1 MFMRET
7 VIGRWGAILTIVF
20 ALPLTVQ
27 ADTTDT
33 VDSRILESRYLS
45 VPVGPESAQ
54 TDLLQSIVDIRI
66 PEQITTVGGALD
78 YLLRPYG
85 FQLDDSHKVDEQPE
99 ADEQFLLLV
108 LTLPEPH
115 RNLGS
120 MTLMDALT
128 TLGGKSFRPLI
139 NPVKR
144 SVRYQLRE
152 GFDQFA
158 TAEEMEAAKQQ
169 WLDQKEMNLL
179 PPKDLE
185 SITGAQQEHQTYG
198 PVRRGDSLSHIASQI
213 DLSGMTIDLLLV
225 YLFRANPH
233 AFANNNMNHL
243 LAGTVLKIPPVNP
256 ETLPTA
262 FEASQLVDEHYRL
275 WKKRLWIQREVTQ

>member
-1 MFMRET
+1 MVVFMRET
-7 VIGRWGAILTIVF
+7 VIDRWVAILTMIF

-27 ADTTDT
+27 ANTTDEA
-33 VDSRILESRYLS
+33 DSRIFESRYLT
-45 VPVGPESAQ
+45 VQVGPEVAK
-54 TDLLQSIVDIRI
+54 TDLLKSIVDLRV
-66 PEQITTVGGALD
+66 PEKITTVGGALD
-78 YLLRPYG
+78 FLLRPYG
-85 FQLDDSHKVDEQPE
+85 FQLDDSHEVGEQPE
-99 ADEQFLLLV
+99 ADEQYLLLV

-128 TLGGKSFRPLI
+128 TLGGQSFRPLI

-152 GFDQFA
+152 GFGQFA
-158 TAEEMEAAKQQ
+158 TAEEMEVAKQE
-169 WLDQKEMNLL
+169 WFDQKEITSL
-179 PPKDLE
+179 PPKE
-185 SITGAQQEHQTYG
+185 PGVISVAQQEHRTYG
-198 PVRRGDSLSHIASQI
+198 PVQRGDSLSHIASQI

-225 YLFRANPH
+225 HLFRANLH

-275 WKKRLWIQREVTQ
+275 WIQREVTP

>member
-1 MFMRET
+1 MRET

-33 VDSRILESRYLS
+33 EDSRILESRYLS
-45 VPVGPESAQ
+45 VPMGPESAQ
-54 TDLLQSIVDIRI
+54 TDLLKSIVDIRV
-66 PEQITTVGGALD
+66 PEQITTVGGSLD
-78 YLLRPYG
+78 YLLKPYG
-85 FQLDDSHKVDEQPE
+85 FQLEDSPEVDEQY
-99 ADEQFLLLV
+99 LLLI
-108 LTLPEPH
+108 LMLPEPH
-115 RNLGS
+115 RNLES
-120 MTLMDALT
+120 MTLMDALI

-139 NPVKR
+139 NPVRR

-152 GFDQFA
+152 GFGQFA
-158 TAEEMEAAKQQ
+158 TAEEMEVAKQQ
-169 WLDQKEMNLL
+169 WLDQKEITSL
-179 PPKDLE
+179 PPKELGVI
-185 SITGAQQEHQTYG
+185 SVVQQEHQTYG
-198 PVRRGDSLSHIASQI
+198 PVQRGDSLSHIASQ
-213 DLSGMTIDLLLV
+213 LNLTGMTIDQVLV

-233 AFANNNMNHL
+233 AFANHNMNHL
-243 LAGTVLKIPPVNP
+243 LAGEMLNTPPVNP

>member
-1 MFMRET
+1 MVVFMRET
-7 VIGRWGAILTIVF
+7 VIGRWVAILTMIF

-27 ADTTDT
+27 ANTTDT
-33 VDSRILESRYLS
+33 TDSRILESRYIS
-45 VPVGPESAQ
+45 AQVGPEDAQ
-54 TDLLQSIVDIRI
+54 TDLLKSIIDIQV

-85 FQLDDSHKVDEQPE
+85 FQLDVSHEVDEQPE
-99 ADEQFLLLV
+99 VDEQYLLLV

-115 RNLGS
+115 RKLES
-120 MTLMDALT
+120 MTLMDALI

-152 GFDQFA
+152 GFGQFA
-158 TAEEMEAAKQQ
+158 TAEEMEVAKQE
-169 WLDQKEMNLL
+169 WLDQKEITSL
-179 PPKDLE
+179 PPKE
-185 SITGAQQEHQTYG
+185 PGVISVVQQEHQTYG
-198 PVRRGDSLSHIASQI
+198 PVQRGDSLSHIASQ
-213 DLSGMTIDLLLV
+213 LNLTGMTIDQVLV

-233 AFANNNMNHL
+233 AFANENMNHL
-243 LAGTVLKIPPVNP
+243 LAGKMLNTPPVNP

-275 WKKRLWIQREVTQ
+275 WIQREVTP

>member
-1 MFMRET
+1 MRET
-7 VIGRWGAILTIVF
+7 VIGRWVAILTMIF

-27 ADTTDT
+27 ANTTDT
-33 VDSRILESRYLS
+33 TDSRILESRYLS
-45 VPVGPESAQ
+45 VPMGPESAQ
-54 TDLLQSIVDIRI
+54 TDLLKSIVDIRV
-66 PEQITTVGGALD
+66 PEQITTVGGSLD
-78 YLLRPYG
+78 FLLRPYG
-85 FQLDDSHKVDEQPE
+85 FQLDDSHEADEQPE
-99 ADEQFLLLV
+99 ADEQYLLLV

-120 MTLMDALT
+120 MTLMDALI

-152 GFDQFA
+152 GFGQFA
-158 TAEEMEAAKQQ
+158 AAEDMEVAKQQ
-169 WLDQKEMNLL
+169 WLDQKEITSL
-179 PPKDLE
+179 PPKELGVI
-185 SITGAQQEHQTYG
+185 SVVQQEHQTYG
-198 PVRRGDSLSHIASQI
+198 PVQRGDSLSHIASQ
-213 DLSGMTIDLLLV
+213 LNLTGMTIDQVLV

-233 AFANNNMNHL
+233 AFANDNMNHL
-243 LAGTVLKIPPVNP
+243 LAGKMLNTPPVNL

-275 WKKRLWIQREVTQ
+275 WIQREVTP

>member
-1 MFMRET
+1 MRET
-7 VIGRWGAILTIVF
+7 VIGRWVAILTMIF

-27 ADTTDT
+27 ANTTDT
-33 VDSRILESRYLS
+33 TDSRILESHYIS
-45 VPVGPESAQ
+45 AQVGPEDAQ
-54 TDLLQSIVDIRI
+54 TDLLKSIIDIQV

-85 FQLDDSHKVDEQPE
+85 FQLDVSHEVDEQPE
-99 ADEQFLLLV
+99 VDEQYLLLV

-115 RNLGS
+115 RKLES
-120 MTLMDALT
+120 MTLMDALI

-152 GFDQFA
+152 GFGQFA
-158 TAEEMEAAKQQ
+158 TAEEMEVAKQE
-169 WLDQKEMNLL
+169 WLDQKEITSL
-179 PPKDLE
+179 PPKE
-185 SITGAQQEHQTYG
+185 PGVISVVQQEHQTYG
-198 PVRRGDSLSHIASQI
+198 PVQRGDSLSHIASQ
-213 DLSGMTIDLLLV
+213 LNLTGMTIDQVLV

-233 AFANNNMNHL
+233 AFANENMNHL
-243 LAGTVLKIPPVNP
+243 LAGKMLNTPPVNP

-275 WKKRLWIQREVTQ
+275 WIQREVTP

>member
-1 MFMRET
+1 MRET

-45 VPVGPESAQ
+45 VPMGPESAQ
-54 TDLLQSIVDIRI
+54 TDLLKSIVDIRV
-66 PEQITTVGGALD
+66 PEQITTVGGSLD
-78 YLLRPYG
+78 FLLRPYG
-85 FQLDDSHKVDEQPE
+85 FQLDDSHEADEQPE
-99 ADEQFLLLV
+99 VDEQYLLLV

-152 GFDQFA
+152 GFGQFA
-158 TAEEMEAAKQQ
+158 TAEEMEVAKQE
-169 WLDQKEMNLL
+169 WLDQKEITSL
-179 PPKDLE
+179 PPKE
-185 SITGAQQEHQTYG
+185 PEVISVAQQEHQTYG
-198 PVRRGDSLSHIASQI
+198 PVQRGDSLSHIASQL
-213 DLSGMTIDLLLV
+213 DLSGMTIDQVLV
-225 YLFRANPH
+225 YLFRANPY
-233 AFANNNMNHL
+233 AFANGNMNHL
-243 LAGTVLKIPPVNP
+243 LAGTVLKIPPVNL
-256 ETLPTA
+256 ETLPTE
-262 FEASQLVDEHYRL
+262 FEASQLVDEHYS
-275 WKKRLWIQREVTQ
+275 LWIQREVTP

>member
-1 MFMRET
+1 MRET
-7 VIGRWGAILTIVF
+7 VIGRWGAILTMIF

-27 ADTTDT
+27 ANATGTA
-33 VDSRILESRYLS
+33 DSRILESRYLS
-45 VPVGPESAQ
+45 VPMGPESTQ
-54 TDLLQSIVDIRI
+54 TDLLKSIVDIRV

-85 FQLDDSHKVDEQPE
+85 FQLDDSHKADEQPE
-99 ADEQFLLLV
+99 ADEQYLLLV

-120 MTLMDALT
+120 MTLLDALI

-139 NPVKR
+139 NPVRR

-152 GFDQFA
+152 GFGQFA
-158 TAEEMEAAKQQ
+158 TAEEMEIAKQQ

-179 PPKDLE
+179 LPKDLE

-198 PVRRGDSLSHIASQI
+198 PVQSGDSLSHIASQL
-213 DLSGMTIDLLLV
+213 DLSGMTIDQVLV

-233 AFANNNMNHL
+233 AFANGNMNHL
-243 LAGTVLKIPPVNP
+243 LAGKILKIPPVNP

-262 FEASQLVDEHYRL
+262 FEASQLVDEYY
-275 WKKRLWIQREVTQ
+275 RLWIQREVTP

>member
-1 MFMRET
+1 
-7 VIGRWGAILTIVF
+7 
-20 ALPLTVQ
+20 VQ
-27 ADTTDT
+27 ADTT
-33 VDSRILESRYLS
+33 DSRILESRYLT
-45 VPVGPESAQ
+45 VQVGPEVAK
-54 TDLLQSIVDIRI
+54 TDLLKSIVDLRV
-66 PEQITTVGGALD
+66 PEKITTVGGALD

-85 FQLDDSHKVDEQPE
+85 FQLDDSHEVDEQPE
-99 ADEQFLLLV
+99 ADEQYLLLV

-120 MTLMDALT
+120 MTLMDALI

-152 GFDQFA
+152 GFGQFA
-158 TAEEMEAAKQQ
+158 TAEEMEVAKQE
-169 WLDQKEMNLL
+169 WFDQKEITSL
-179 PPKDLE
+179 PSKEPGTIPVSQQKQE
-185 SITGAQQEHQTYG
+185 SYG
-198 PVRRGDSLSHIASQI
+198 PVQRGDSLSHIASQI
-213 DLSGMTIDLLLV
+213 DLLGMTIDQVLV

-233 AFANNNMNHL
+233 GFANDNMNHL
-243 LAGTVLKIPPVNP
+243 LAGAMLKLPPVNP

-275 WKKRLWIQREVTQ
+275 WIQREVTP

>member
-1 MFMRET
+1 MREI
-7 VIGRWGAILTIVF
+7 VIGGLGAILATVLV
-20 ALPLTVQ
+20 LPLTVQ
-27 ADTTDT
+27 ATTTETADN
-33 VDSRILESRYLS
+33 RIFESRYLS
-45 VPVGPESAQ
+45 VQVGPESAQ
-54 TDLLQSIVDIRI
+54 TDLLKSIVDIRV
-66 PEQITTVGGALD
+66 PEQITTVGGSLD
-78 YLLRPYG
+78 YLLKPYG
-85 FQLDDSHKVDEQPE
+85 FQLEDCPEVDEQY
-99 ADEQFLLLV
+99 LLLI
-108 LTLPEPH
+108 LMLPEPH
-115 RNLGS
+115 RNLGT

-152 GFDQFA
+152 GFGQFA
-158 TAEEMEAAKQQ
+158 TAEEMEIAKQQ

-185 SITGAQQEHQTYG
+185 SISAAKQGHQTYG
-198 PVRRGDSLSHIASQI
+198 PVQSGDSLSHIASQI
-213 DLSGMTIDLLLV
+213 DLSDMATDQVLV

-233 AFANNNMNHL
+233 AFANGNMNHL
-243 LAGTVLKIPPVNP
+243 LAGKMLKIPPVNP
-256 ETLPTA
+256 QSLPTA

>member
-1 MFMRET
+1 MRET

-33 VDSRILESRYLS
+33 EDSRILESRYLS
-45 VPVGPESAQ
+45 VPMGPESAQ
-54 TDLLQSIVDIRI
+54 TDLLKSIVDIRV
-66 PEQITTVGGALD
+66 PEQITTVGGSLD
-78 YLLRPYG
+78 FLLRPYG
-85 FQLDDSHKVDEQPE
+85 FQLDDSHEADEQPE
-99 ADEQFLLLV
+99 VDEQYLLLV

-120 MTLMDALT
+120 MTLMDALA

-152 GFDQFA
+152 GFGQFA
-158 TAEEMEAAKQQ
+158 AAEDMEVAKQQ
-169 WLDQKEMNLL
+169 WLDQKEVTSL
-179 PPKDLE
+179 PPKE
-185 SITGAQQEHQTYG
+185 PGVISVAQQKHQTYG
-198 PVRRGDSLSHIASQI
+198 PVQRGDSLSHIASQ
-213 DLSGMTIDLLLV
+213 LNLTGMTIDQVLV

-233 AFANNNMNHL
+233 AFANDNMNHL
-243 LAGTVLKIPPVNP
+243 LAGKTLKIPPVNP

-262 FEASQLVDEHYRL
+262 FEASQLVDEHYG
-275 WKKRLWIQREVTQ
+275 LWIQREVTP

>member
-1 MFMRET
+1 MRET
-7 VIGRWGAILTIVF
+7 VIGRWVVMLTIVF

-27 ADTTDT
+27 ANTTGAA
-33 VDSRILESRYLS
+33 DSRILESRYLT
-45 VPVGPESAQ
+45 VQVGPESTQ
-54 TDLLQSIVDIRI
+54 TDLLKSIVDIRV
-66 PEQITTVGGALD
+66 PERITTVGGSLD

-85 FQLDDSHKVDEQPE
+85 FQLDDSHKVDKQPE
-99 ADEQFLLLV
+99 ADEQYLLLV

-120 MTLMDALT
+120 MTLLDALI

-152 GFDQFA
+152 GFGQFA
-158 TAEEMEAAKQQ
+158 TAEEMEVAKQE
-169 WLDQKEMNLL
+169 WLDQKEITSL
-179 PPKDLE
+179 PPKE
-185 SITGAQQEHQTYG
+185 PGETSVAQQEHQTYG
-198 PVRRGDSLSHIASQI
+198 SVQRGDSLSHIASQL
-213 DLSGMTIDLLLV
+213 DLSGMTIDQVLV

-233 AFANNNMNHL
+233 AFANGNMNHL
-243 LAGTVLKIPPVNP
+243 LAGKTLKIPPVNP
-256 ETLPTA
+256 ETLLTGY
-262 FEASQLVDEHYRL
+262 EASQLVDEHYRL

>member
-1 MFMRET
+1 MRET
-7 VIGRWGAILTIVF
+7 VIGRWGAILTMIF

-27 ADTTDT
+27 ANATGTA
-33 VDSRILESRYLS
+33 DSRILESRYLS
-45 VPVGPESAQ
+45 VPMGPESTQ
-54 TDLLQSIVDIRI
+54 TDLLKSIIDIRV

-85 FQLDDSHKVDEQPE
+85 FQLDDSHKADEQPE
-99 ADEQFLLLV
+99 ADEQYLLLV

-120 MTLMDALT
+120 MTLLDALI

-139 NPVKR
+139 NPVRR

-152 GFDQFA
+152 GFGQFA
-158 TAEEMEAAKQQ
+158 TAEEMEIAKQQ

-179 PPKDLE
+179 LPKDLE

-198 PVRRGDSLSHIASQI
+198 PVQSGDSLSHIASQL
-213 DLSGMTIDLLLV
+213 DLSGMTIDQVLV

-233 AFANNNMNHL
+233 AFANGNMNHL
-243 LAGTVLKIPPVNP
+243 LAGKILKIPPVNP

-262 FEASQLVDEHYRL
+262 FEASQLVDEYYRL
-275 WKKRLWIQREVTQ
+275 WKKRLWIQREVTP

>member
-1 MFMRET
+1 MRET
-7 VIGRWGAILTIVF
+7 VIGRWVAILTMIF

-27 ADTTDT
+27 ANTTDT
-33 VDSRILESRYLS
+33 TDSRILESRYIS
-45 VPVGPESAQ
+45 AQVGPEDAQ
-54 TDLLQSIVDIRI
+54 TDLLKSIIDIQV

-85 FQLDDSHKVDEQPE
+85 FQLDVSHEVDEQPE
-99 ADEQFLLLV
+99 VDEQYLLLV

-115 RNLGS
+115 RKLES
-120 MTLMDALT
+120 MTLMDALI

-152 GFDQFA
+152 GFGQFA
-158 TAEEMEAAKQQ
+158 TAEEMEVAKQE
-169 WLDQKEMNLL
+169 WLDQKEITSL
-179 PPKDLE
+179 PPKE
-185 SITGAQQEHQTYG
+185 PGVISVVQQEHQTYG
-198 PVRRGDSLSHIASQI
+198 PVQRGDSLSHIASQ
-213 DLSGMTIDLLLV
+213 LNLTGMTIDQVLV

-233 AFANNNMNHL
+233 AFANENMNHL
-243 LAGTVLKIPPVNP
+243 LAGKMLNTPPVNP

-275 WKKRLWIQREVTQ
+275 WIQREGTP

>member
-1 MFMRET
+1 MVVFMREIA
-7 VIGRWGAILTIVF
+7 IGRWVAILAVVF
-20 ALPLTVQ
+20 VYPLSVQ
-27 ADTTDT
+27 ADTAGMAG
-33 VDSRILESRYLS
+33 SRIFESRYLS
-45 VPVGPESAQ
+45 AQVGPENAQ
-54 TDLLQSIVDIRI
+54 IDLLQSIVDLRV
-66 PEQITTVGGALD
+66 PEKTTTVGGALD

-85 FQLDDSHKVDEQPE
+85 FQLDDSHDLNEPSEVNEQY
-99 ADEQFLLLV
+99 LLFV

-115 RNLGS
+115 RNLGT
-120 MTLMDALT
+120 MTLMDALN

-152 GFDQFA
+152 GFGQFA
-158 TAEEMEAAKQQ
+158 TAEDMEVAKQE
-169 WLDQKEMNLL
+169 WLDQKKITTL
-179 PPKDLE
+179 PSKKPGAI
-185 SITGAQQEHQTYG
+185 SVAQQEHQTYG
-198 PVRRGDSLSHIASQI
+198 PVQRGDSLSHIASQ
-213 DLSGMTIDLLLV
+213 LNLTGMTIDQVLV

-262 FEASQLVDEHYRL
+262 FEASQFVDEHYRL
-275 WKKRLWIQREVTQ
+275 WVQREVTP